1 MAFRTTSAG
10 SSPAPR
16 LPDWKA
22 PYSARFRL
30 VPAPGGLAM
39 HQPNPYHEPVMAEE
53 VMNMFSD
60 IKSGVILDA
69 TFGGGGHTRRL
80 LNRGGLDVIGLDQDP
95 DAGPNTADLADNEHF
110 SFVRG
115 SFGNLAQILDA
126 EGIESIDGV
135 LFDLGVSSHQ
145 LDEPTRGFSYRH
157 PGPLDMRMGDGPLTA
172 GVIVNEWSEAD
183 IARVIR
189 EYGEERFSV
198 RIARAICKARP
209 IADTAS
215 LASIVREAIPAA
227 TRKTGGHPARRT
239 FQALRIAVNDEL
251 GELERGLDAAIERLA
266 PNGRCVV
273 ISYHSLEDRI
283 VKQRFAAAAQTCVCP
298 PGLPVCACNTV
309 PELIIVTRKAISPD
323 DAEVA
328 SNPRARSAKLR
339 CAQKVAA

>member
-1 MAFRTTSAG
+1 
-10 SSPAPR
+10 
-16 LPDWKA
+16 
-22 PYSARFRL
+22 
-30 VPAPGGLAM
+30 M
-39 HQPNPYHEPVMAEE
+39 HQPNSYHEPVMAEE
-53 VMNMFSD
+53 VMNMFTD
-60 IKSGVILDA
+60 IKSGVIVDA
-69 TFGGGGHTRRL
+69 TFGGGGHTRRF

-95 DAGPNTADLADNEHF
+95 DAVANTADLADNEHF

-115 SFGNLAQILDA
+115 SFGDLAQILDA
-126 EGIESIDGV
+126 EGIETIDGV

-172 GVIVNEWSEAD
+172 AAIVNEWSEAD
-183 IARVIR
+183 LARVIR

-198 RIARAICKARP
+198 RIARAICQARP

-251 GELERGLDAAIERLA
+251 GELERGIDAAIEHLA
-266 PNGRCVV
+266 PHGRCVV

-283 VKQRFAAAAQTCVCP
+283 VKQRFASAAQTCVCP

-309 PELIIVTRKAISPD
+309 PELIIVTRKALGPTE
-323 DAEVA
+323 AEVA